1 MSDQSIRTTNRPM
14 LAQEVL
20 LGGIIEFLMR
30 LLRWLL
36 SFVLPDAE
44 P

>member
-1 MSDQSIRTTNRPM
+1 MSNQPIRTTNRPV

-20 LGGIIEFLMR
+20 LGGILGFLMR

-36 SFVLPDAE
+36 SFAMPDAE